1 MTPLRLIFLGS
12 PDFALPTLGALID
25 ANHEIVAVY
34 THPPRPTGRGHHEKP
49 CPVHT
54 FAEARG
60 LKVRTPETL
69 SRKAEQE
76 AFVAL
81 EADAAVVVAYGFILP
96 KVILNKP
103 HFGCLNVH
111 ASLLPRWR
119 GAAPIQR
126 ALLAGDNKTGV
137 TIMQI
142 DKGLDTGP
150 VLMRKEIPIDAK
162 TTATRLHDDLAE
174 VGAKAMTQTLERLAA
189 GKLRPVPQPE
199 DGVTYAAKLNKDD
212 GLIDWRRPAIELER
226 AVRALN
232 PWPGVWFEHMGE
244 RIKLLHALLVAMESD
259 AEPGTV
265 IGVPL
270 VVACGEGAL
279 ACMRLQRPAREAL
292 EAEDFLR
299 GYSLPGGTRL
309 G

>member
-12 PDFALPTLGALID
+12 ADFALPTLSALID
-25 ANHEIVAVY
+25 AGHEITAVY
-34 THPPRPTGRGHHEKP
+34 TRPPRPTGRGQHEQP

-54 FAEARG
+54 FAETQG
-60 LKVRTPETL
+60 LKVRTPETFN
-69 SRKAEQE
+69 RKAEQE

-81 EADAAVVVAYGFILP
+81 EADAAVVVAYGLILP
-96 KVILNKP
+96 EVILNVP
-103 HFGCLNVH
+103 HLGCLNVH

-126 ALLAGDNKTGV
+126 ALLAGDDKTGV

-150 VLMRKEIPIDAK
+150 VLMRKEIRIDAK

-174 VGAKAMTQTLERLAA
+174 AGAKAITQTLKLLSA
-189 GKLRPVPQPE
+189 GTLCPVPQLE

-212 GLIDWRRPAIELER
+212 GRIDWRRPAIELER

-244 RIKLLHALLVAMESD
+244 RIKLLHVLLEALESNV
-259 AEPGTV
+259 EPGTV

-270 VVACGEGAL
+270 VVACGDGAL

-292 EAEDFLR
+292 EVEDFLR
-299 GYSLPGGTRL
+299 GYPLPGGTQL